1 MPEKKEGARRRNEV
15 FTGLM
20 LILVAASY
28 VTALLLDFRFMS
40 PYATLQED
48 LSYLSENTLSQKIS
62 SIAWLVTAIITA
74 LSIPFFFSLLRRK
87 MKFLPYLN
95 AIIMMGGS
103 VGFLMMALVG
113 LELHMDISR
122 VEAESI
128 DQAGDQLNLLLLGQ
142 FRREQFFRLVGSSCL
157 GAWALGLSLTRFRV
171 PRFPMVSMLL
181 LMVSGPALVFFNW
194 YDPDHIGRTGAI
206 AGVIIGITIFCVR
219 LINKGIYD

>member
-74 LSIPFFFSLLRRK
+74 LSIPFFFSLLRIK